1 MLVGILTFIGW
12 AFVLIP
18 VTVLIVISYQMIK
31 GAAGDD
37 GLIMSLVMLGFT
49 IFIIGV
55 VILLL
60 LYVTDLFSV
69 VQ

>member
-1 MLVGILTFIGW
+1 MLIGVLTFVGW

-18 VTVLIVISYQMIK
+18 VTVLVVISYQMIK

-49 IFIIGV
+49 LFLMGV

-60 LYVTDLFSV
+60 LYLTDLFSV